1 MINTR
6 FYEFFNNILNIQ
18 NNVLFSVID
27 TFKIKLL
34 IDILLRDFDF
44 FLCEYYN
51 LYIYIYIYFMAC
63 SKQTFEIN

>member
-6 FYEFFNNILNIQ
+6 FDEFCNNILNIQ
-18 NNVLFSVID
+18 KNILFSVID

-34 IDILLRDFDF
+34 IDLLLRDFDF

-51 LYIYIYIYFMAC
+51 LYIYIFHVMLKANI
-63 SKQTFEIN
+63 

>member
-6 FYEFFNNILNIQ
+6 FYEFCNNILNIQ
-18 NNVLFSVID
+18 QNILFSVVD

-34 IDILLRDFDF
+34 IDIFLRDYNF

-51 LYIYIYIYFMAC
+51 LYIYFMSC